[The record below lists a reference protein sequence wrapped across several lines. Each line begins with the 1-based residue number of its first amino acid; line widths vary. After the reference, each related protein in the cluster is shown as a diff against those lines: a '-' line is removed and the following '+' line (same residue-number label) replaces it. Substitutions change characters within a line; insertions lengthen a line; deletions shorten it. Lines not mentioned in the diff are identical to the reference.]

1 MKKYKKILI
10 CLSVVII
17 FLATIANAVLSQ
29 SEYADLI
36 IDGKFDSYIL
46 DKNNQK
52 YCFMYC
58 YGYNSDP
65 DIKIRNGK
73 NYFFSLFNENF
84 WAYSDDPER
93 NFIFSEESGF
103 GVQLYGLYIKESA
116 LDSLLEPTPENIYRI
131 VVYDEN
137 DKEILSFDERNEEI
151 FEYFME
157 KYSKELSD
165 YFYPMEIFYE
175 EPVFTEDYSIDI
187 EYLNGK
193 ISRAFINVNKEEVE
207 KMLSIA
213 DINNK

>member
-1 MKKYKKILI
+1 MKKFKKILI

-17 FLATIANAVLSQ
+17 ILATIANAVLSQ

-36 IDGKFDSYIL
+36 LVGKYDSYIL
-46 DKNNQK
+46 DENNQK
-52 YCFMYC
+52 YCYMYC
-58 YGYNSDP
+58 YCYNSDP

-103 GVQLYGLYIKESA
+103 GVQLYGLYIKESS

-137 DKEILSFDERNEEI
+137 DQEILSFDEGNKEI
-151 FEYFME
+151 YKYFMDT
-157 KYSKELSD
+157 YSTKFSD
-165 YFYPMEIFYE
+165 YFYLPK
-175 EPVFTEDYSIDI
+175 FTEDYSIDI

-193 ISRAFINVNKEEVE
+193 LSRAFINVNKEEAE